1 MKKLFSTFALALTM
15 SIFMMPI
22 SQATIFKQAEN
33 LLVPDKIMDDAYLVA
48 NTGSVNEDVLNDLYI
63 AGGDVTINGNVGQ
76 DLVVAGGRVVVMGD
90 VLGDIRVIGGQVS
103 IYGRV
108 VEDVLAAGGQVDI
121 GKKAFIT
128 GNLYVAS
135 GALTLDGQVK
145 GELKGF
151 MGAAILNG
159 TVGKD
164 VNIAVDGKLFIDPA
178 AKILGNLEY
187 KSRAEVTIPAKV
199 VTGKTAFTVLERG
212 DFIKKFTVWFFMKK
226 LIMYA
231 SSLLLALLFLFYAP
245 KFVISAGE
253 KIHKSALK
261 AFGIGLFTLFGVM
274 IGGVILLM
282 TMIGI
287 PLALIAFVSLIISA
301 YIGQIFVASWIG
313 GMMFSYKKG
322 KTEAGKMKIFG
333 IWALALFIYHAV
345 SLIPFVGWAA
355 NVVLC
360 ITGIGALVMTKME
373 YMIFLKSKKML

>member
-1 MKKLFSTFALALTM
+1 MKKLFSRFALALVM

-22 SQATIFKQAEN
+22 SQATVFKQAEN
-33 LLVPDKIMDDAYLVA
+33 LLVPDKIMDDAYLLA
-48 NTGSVNEDVLNDLYI
+48 NTGSINEDVLNDLYI

-103 IYGRV
+103 IYGKV
-108 VEDVLAAGGQVDI
+108 GEDVLAAGGQVDI
-121 GKKAFIT
+121 GKKSFIN

-135 GALTLDGQVK
+135 GILTLDGQVK

-151 MGAAILNG
+151 MGAVVLNG

-164 VNIAVDGKLFIDPA
+164 VNISVEDKLFIDPA
-178 AKILGNLEY
+178 ARILGNLEY
-187 KSRAEVTIPAKV
+187 KSRAEVTFPTAV
-199 VTGKTAFTVLERG
+199 VTGKTAFTVLEKG
-212 DFIKKFTVWFFMKK
+212 EFMKKFTVWFFMKK
-226 LIMYA
+226 LLMYA
-231 SSLLLALLFLFYAP
+231 SSLLLALFFLFYAP

-261 AFGIGLFTLFGVM
+261 AFGIGLLTIFGVV
-274 IGGVILLM
+274 IGGIILLM
-282 TMIGI
+282 TMVGV
-287 PLALIAFVSLIISA
+287 PLALIAFVSLIIAA
-301 YIGQIFVASWIG
+301 YVGQLFVASWIG

-322 KTEAGKMKIFG
+322 KTEAVKMKIFG

-355 NVVLC
+355 NIVLC
-360 ITGIGALVMTKME
+360 ITGIGALVMTKAE
-373 YMIFLKSKKML
+373 YMQVLKSKKML